1 VLIRP
6 YREGADR
13 FCAARSNSQ
22 GLIVI
27 SARTNYTKGREVE
40 YLARDLLV
48 AKGYQVLRSAGSHSP
63 IDLVAWQDAGH
74 PLFVQ
79 VKRSNTLLD
88 GTARVAQTYRY
99 DIEALRA
106 VARPTGSTMELW
118 VWTPHEGWR
127 FYSILTG
134 GICEV
139 IDNGL

>member
-1 VLIRP
+1 MPEKDRGRTPSLPITITP
-6 YREGADR
+6 LSEG
-13 FCAARSNSQ
+13 
-22 GLIVI
+22 LTVI

-48 AKGYQVLRSAGSHSP
+48 AKGYQVIRSAGSHSP
-63 IDLVAWQDAGH
+63 IDLVAWREKGH

-88 GTARVAQTYRY
+88 GTARVAQVYRH
-99 DIEALRA
+99 DIEALRT
-106 VARPTGSTMELW
+106 VARPTGSNVELW

-127 FYSILTG
+127 FYSVLPG

-139 IDNGL
+139 VHYGE